1 MSNKPDPLVP
11 RHARHR
17 SNRLAPL
24 RTHPN
29 PPTRRQLDQP
39 LARPSSASRQPSAQQ
54 TPPAARRHWPLVL
67 RVLLWC
73 GMIGMGGITVLSG
86 LVLAGQT
93 ELVAWII
100 VGAVLTVVF
109 GTPLLC
115 VVGLFLFYVWAV
127 TRMGR
132 SRRRPPST
140 KTGGVQQVAQTVI
153 VGEVVLDE

>member
-11 RHARHR
+11 RHARHH

-29 PPTRRQLDQP
+29 PPAHRQPDQT
-39 LARPSSASRQPSAQQ
+39 LARPYSALRQSSVQQ
-54 TPPAARRHWPLVL
+54 TPPAARRHWPLVF

-73 GMIGMGGITVLSG
+73 GMIGMSGIAVLGG

>member
-17 SNRLAPL
+17 SDRLAPL
-24 RTHPN
+24 PARPN
-29 PPTRRQLDQP
+29 PPARRQPDQP
-39 LARPSSASRQPSAQQ
+39 LARSYSPSMQSPVPQ
-54 TPPAARRHWPLVL
+54 TPPAARRRWPLVL

-73 GMIGMGGITVLSG
+73 GIVGLSGITVLGG

-140 KTGGVQQVAQTVI
+140 KTSGAQQVAQTVI

>member
-11 RHARHR
+11 QRKAEIGKLKAEKALQRTAFT
-17 SNRLAPL
+17 APFSFQL
-24 RTHPN
+24 SAFESSP
-29 PPTRRQLDQP
+29 RR
-39 LARPSSASRQPSAQQ
+39 
-54 TPPAARRHWPLVL
+54 WPLVF

-73 GMIGMGGITVLSG
+73 GIIGLSGISVLGG

-100 VGAVLTVVF
+100 VGAVLSIVF

-115 VVGLFLFYVWAV
+115 VVGLFIFYVWAV

-132 SRRRPPST
+132 SRQRSPST
-140 KTGGVQQVAQTVI
+140 KTGGAQQVAQTIV
-153 VGEVVLDE
+153 VGEVVLD

>member
-1 MSNKPDPLVP
+1 M
-11 RHARHR
+11 
-17 SNRLAPL
+17 
-24 RTHPN
+24 
-29 PPTRRQLDQP
+29 
-39 LARPSSASRQPSAQQ
+39 QQ

-73 GMIGMGGITVLSG
+73 GMIGMSGIAVLGG

-93 ELVAWII
+93 ELVAWIV

-132 SRRRPPST
+132 SRRRPPSM

>member
-11 RHARHR
+11 RHACH
-17 SNRLAPL
+17 SSDRLAPL
-24 RTHPN
+24 PARPN
-29 PPTRRQLDQP
+29 TPARRQPDQP
-39 LARPSSASRQPSAQQ
+39 LVRPYSASTQSPVPQ
-54 TPPAARRHWPLVL
+54 TPLAARRRWPLVL

-73 GMIGMGGITVLSG
+73 GIVGLSGITVFGG
-86 LVLAGQT
+86 LVLVGQT

-100 VGAVLTVVF
+100 VGAVLSVVF

-115 VVGLFLFYVWAV
+115 VVGLCIFYIWAV

-132 SRRRPPST
+132 SRRRPLST
-140 KTGGVQQVAQTVI
+140 KTGGAQQVAQTVI

>member
-1 MSNKPDPLVP
+1 MSNKPDFLVP

-29 PPTRRQLDQP
+29 PPTRRQSDQP
-39 LARPSSASRQPSAQQ
+39 LARPYSASRQPSVQQ
-54 TPPAARRHWPLVL
+54 PPLAARRRWPLVL

-73 GMIGMGGITVLSG
+73 GMIGLGGITVLSG

-93 ELVAWII
+93 DLVAWII

>member
-17 SNRLAPL
+17 SSRLAPL
-24 RTHPN
+24 PARRN
-29 PPTRRQLDQP
+29 PPACRQPDQP
-39 LARPSSASRQPSAQQ
+39 LARPYSASTQPPVPQ
-54 TPPAARRHWPLVL
+54 TPPTARRRWPLMF

-73 GMIGMGGITVLSG
+73 GIVGLSGITVLGG

-115 VVGLFLFYVWAV
+115 VMGLFLFYVWAV

-140 KTGGVQQVAQTVI
+140 KTGGAQQVAQTVI

>member
-1 MSNKPDPLVP
+1 V
-11 RHARHR
+11 
-17 SNRLAPL
+17 
-24 RTHPN
+24 
-29 PPTRRQLDQP
+29 
-39 LARPSSASRQPSAQQ
+39 QQ
-54 TPPAARRHWPLVL
+54 TPPAARRHWPLVF

-73 GMIGMGGITVLSG
+73 GMIGMSGIAVLGG

>member
-1 MSNKPDPLVP
+1 MSNESDPLVP

-17 SNRLAPL
+17 SDRLAPL
-24 RTHPN
+24 PARLN
-29 PPTRRQLDQP
+29 PPARHQPGQLP
-39 LARPSSASRQPSAQQ
+39 ARPYSASTQSSVRQP
-54 TPPAARRHWPLVL
+54 PPAARRRWPLVF

-73 GMIGMGGITVLSG
+73 GIIGLSGISVLGG

-100 VGAVLTVVF
+100 VGAVLSIVF

-132 SRRRPPST
+132 SRQRSPST
-140 KTGGVQQVAQTVI
+140 KTGGAQQVAQTIV
-153 VGEVVLDE
+153 VGEVVLD